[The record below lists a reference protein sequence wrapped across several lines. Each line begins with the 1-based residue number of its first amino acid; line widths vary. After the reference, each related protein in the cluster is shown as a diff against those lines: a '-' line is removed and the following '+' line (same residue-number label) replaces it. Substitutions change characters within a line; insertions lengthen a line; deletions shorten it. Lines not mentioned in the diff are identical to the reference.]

1 MFFSRKKITKEK
13 NDARVMNRR
22 VHMANERTF
31 LAWIR
36 TSIGIMAFGFIIEK
50 LLVPYGEQGNKAIA
64 FLGILV
70 VVLGAGA
77 AILATYRF
85 LKTEREILEDTYRPS
100 RTADVLL
107 ALLLGAIGLLLVIYL
122 ILAS

>member
-1 MFFSRKKITKEK
+1 MFFFRKKIT
-13 NDARVMNRR
+13 DAKKQPRVQNRR

-50 LLVPYGEQGNKAIA
+50 VLVPDAAQEKEPFA

-70 VVLGAGA
+70 VILGAGA
-77 AILATYRF
+77 ALLATYRF
-85 LKTEREILEDTYRPS
+85 LKTKREIVEDTFRPS
-100 RTADVLL
+100 MIADVLL
-107 ALLLGAIGLLLVIYL
+107 AILLGAIGLLLVIYL
-122 ILAS
+122 TIAL

>member
-1 MFFSRKKITKEK
+1 
-13 NDARVMNRR
+13 MNRR

-50 LLVPYGEQGNKAIA
+50 LLVPYGAQGSKAIA

-70 VVLGAGA
+70 VILGAGA

-107 ALLLGAIGLLLVIYL
+107 ALLLGAIGLLLVIYF